1 VPGLYESASAI
12 SPLRPLNRPL
22 TSKYLQAFTLFI
34 VSMRLFSL
42 LFLLAPLALAHA
54 PSNATPETRATRKP
68 FNPPI
73 PEGGI
78 LPVTGTL
85 HERSPTTNA
94 ARLAHGLS
102 PLRPRALL
110 TPSRAQ
116 NGKCYGL
123 RVDYPLIDTVVPR
136 ADPSASPVAGYV
148 QVIDADTGD
157 SYGYIARVYNTYGEI
172 QMVSDLSDALHVSF
186 TPLASADTPFSMGA
200 TNALASSLPFVG
212 GVVGYSSSS
221 DNVGSDT
228 GAYYYLAGT
237 TEGASASVSRRLTL
251 TPAQSRWDRSP
262 RRVTAPTTRRLARR
276 VT

>member
-1 VPGLYESASAI
+1 MTSAFF
-12 SPLRPLNRPL
+12 
-22 TSKYLQAFTLFI
+22 QASTLVIGFMRFI
-34 VSMRLFSL
+34 SL
-42 LFLLAPLALAHA
+42 LLLAPLAVAHA
-54 PSNATPETRATRKP
+54 PSNPSNSTLETRAPRKP

-73 PEGGI
+73 PDGG
-78 LPVTGTL
+78 LRPVTGTL

-116 NGKCYGL
+116 NGKPDRL
-123 RVDYPLIDTVVPR
+123 RRMNYPLIGSHVAPR
-136 ADPSASPVAGYV
+136 AEPSALPVAGIV

-157 SYGYIARVYNTYGEI
+157 AYGYIARGYTAYGEMH
-172 QMVSDLSDALHVSF
+172 MVYDVSEALHVSF
-186 TPLASADTPFSMGA
+186 TPPASADTPFSMGT
-200 TNALASSLPFVG
+200 TNAPASSLPFVG

-221 DNVGSDT
+221 DEVGSDT

-237 TEGASASVSRRLTL
+237 TEGACASVPRKPVL
-251 TPAQSRWDRSP
+251 TPAQSRRARSP
-262 RRVTAPTTRRLARR
+262 RRATARTTRRLARR